1 MKPSRPS
8 DPKID
13 LVWDGGERSPPVPAK
28 SPQKARENY
37 FNRTSTAMSDLSLPV
52 EAGASPVAQGSERS
66 AIPAILIV
74 TLLAVGAGA
83 LAGMNLVDQ
92 TRLAVLQ
99 TERSHSEE
107 GIKPL
112 YQNVGHIQAIKPVV
126 ANLADPKSVF
136 VRIQGTV
143 VFKENALD
151 DAQVMIS
158 KIESDIS
165 SYIRT
170 LTLADIEGAGG
181 LRHLR
186 EDLNYRAQV
195 RTDGKVNEFILETMV
210 VQ

>member
-1 MKPSRPS
+1 MT
-8 DPKID
+8 D
-13 LVWDGGERSPPVPAK
+13 LTFPAETGGRMESSK
-28 SPQKARENY
+28 
-37 FNRTSTAMSDLSLPV
+37 
-52 EAGASPVAQGSERS
+52 SERS
-66 AIPAILIV
+66 LVPVILLL

-92 TRLAVLQ
+92 TRLAVLK
-99 TERSHSEE
+99 TERQSHSL
-107 GIKPL
+107 GIEPL
-112 YQNVGHIQAIKPVV
+112 YKSVGHIQAINPVV
-126 ANLADPKSVF
+126 ANLAEPKDVF

-143 VFKENALD
+143 VFQKD
-151 DAQVMIS
+151 DVVDAPVLVS

-165 SYIRT
+165 AYIRT

-186 EDLNYRAQV
+186 EDLNQRAQI

>member
-1 MKPSRPS
+1 M
-8 DPKID
+8 
-13 LVWDGGERSPPVPAK
+13 
-28 SPQKARENY
+28 
-37 FNRTSTAMSDLSLPV
+37 TDLSLPV
-52 EAGASPVAQGSERS
+52 EAGPRPVDERSDRS
-66 AIPAILIV
+66 AIPAIVIV

-83 LAGMNLVDQ
+83 LAGMTLVDQ

-99 TERSHSEE
+99 TERKNSADGVE
-107 GIKPL
+107 PL
-112 YQNVGHIQAIKPVV
+112 YQTVGHIQAIKPVV

-143 VFKENALD
+143 VFKENAID
-151 DAQVMIS
+151 DAPVLVS

-170 LTLADIEGAGG
+170 LSLADIEGAGG

-186 EDLNYRAQV
+186 EDLNYRAQI